1 MNVIEVKDVCFS
13 YRKEE
18 KQVVRNLTFR
28 VAPGEIYGFLGP
40 SGAGKSTTQRILIG
54 LVRGWS
60 GMVRVMGFDP
70 GEGKPDFYRDIGVS
84 FELPNLHPKLTGKEN
99 LEFFKAFYSSTR
111 KPEELLEKTDLKEFS
126 GMKVES
132 YSKGMKMRLNFCRAL
147 LHNPKLLFLD
157 EPTSG
162 LDPVYARRV
171 KEIIKEERDAGKTIF
186 LTTHNMFVADELCD
200 RVALMVDGSLAA
212 EDTPAALKSG
222 EGSGTVQVKWR
233 ENGRTGEESFQLRGI
248 GENSRF
254 MQFLRG
260 REIISITTP
269 QPTLEDTFIR
279 ITGKALI

>member
-1 MNVIEVKDVCFS
+1 MNVIEVEDVCFS
-13 YRKEE
+13 YRKGE
-18 KQVVRNLTFR
+18 KQVVRNLDFN

-60 GMVRVMGFDP
+60 GTVKVLGFDP
-70 GEGKPDFYRDIGVS
+70 GEAKPDFYRDIGVS

-99 LEFFKAFYSSTR
+99 LEFFQAFYNTTR
-111 KPEELLEKTDLKEFS
+111 EPDELLEMTDLKEFS

-162 LDPVYARRV
+162 LDPVYAQRV

-200 RVALMVDGSLAA
+200 RVALMVDGKLAA
-212 EDTPAALKSG
+212 EDTPAALKSD

-233 ENGRTGEESFQLRGI
+233 GEDRNGEESFNLKDI
-248 GENSRF
+248 GRNSRF
-254 MQFLRG
+254 LRLLRD
-260 REIISITTP
+260 REIISISTP

-279 ITGKALI
+279 ITGRSLA